1 MDGTDAF
8 KRSGPGAGSNPFA
21 DRSYSDQFVRSAT
34 QPLGRRQTRP
44 LEITSEVLSQQV
56 AAAEEQIQLCR
67 TILDRFGPR
76 VKLLKTASEQAKKAA
91 PAPAAAPEPKKGLKP
106 PALKKPAPAPMAGP
120 MSPQDKAL
128 VEKITK
134 RLGEN
139 ADLARRAAIAVHQ
152 FEEAARSVAET
163 HAKLNQARMM
173 APAQGYALLE
183 SLETSKLQ
191 GRVYPICNFYEV
203 FKDEESFWQLF
214 PPPNQQPGASA
225 PGKTGRLFGGK

>member
-8 KRSGPGAGSNPFA
+8 KRTGPGAGSNPFA

-34 QPLGRRQTRP
+34 QPLGRRATRP
-44 LEITSEVLSQQV
+44 LEMTPEVFAQQI

-76 VKLLKTASEQAKKAA
+76 VRLLKTASEQAKKPVAA
-91 PAPAAAPEPKKGLKP
+91 PAPEPKKGLKP
-106 PALKKPAPAPMAGP
+106 PALKKPAAPSAGP
-120 MSPQDKAL
+120 MSPADKSL
-128 VEKITK
+128 VDKIARRLAEK
-134 RLGEN
+134 

-152 FEEAARSVAET
+152 FEEASRSVAET
-163 HAKLNQARMM
+163 FAKLNQARTMD
-173 APAQGYALLE
+173 PTQGFTMLE

-203 FKDEESFWQLF
+203 FKDDEAFWQLF
-214 PPPNQQPGASA
+214 PPPNNAQQSA
-225 PGKTGRLFGGK
+225 AAPKSRTFGK

>member
-44 LEITSEVLSQQV
+44 LEITPEVLAQQI

-76 VKLLKTASEQAKKAA
+76 VKLLKAASDQARKAAGA
-91 PAPAAAPEPKKGLKP
+91 PAPAAEPKKGLKAP
-106 PALKKPAPAPMAGP
+106 PKKPAAPAAPPSGP
-120 MSPQDKAL
+120 LSPQDKQLVDKLAKRL
-128 VEKITK
+128 VEKT
-134 RLGEN
+134 
-139 ADLARRAAIAVHQ
+139 DLARRALIAVHQ
-152 FEEAARSVAET
+152 FEEASRSVAET
-163 HAKLNQARMM
+163 HAKLNQARSMETQ
-173 APAQGYALLE
+173 QGWALLE

-203 FKDEESFWQLF
+203 FKDDEAFWQLF
-214 PPPNQQPGASA
+214 PPPTQPQGPTMSSQKGRTF
-225 PGKTGRLFGGK
+225 GK